1 MAKESNRLDIG
12 FNIIEKTNPE
22 IFKEKMSIIEFLRK
36 VRKEEKLPNNF
47 AVIGLDTLLYY
58 TKDREKVSRYI
69 RNTLQDHAN
78 FLVRGNYIIQIVME
92 GTLHIVETYERP
104 RVKYKD
110 QEFLIFT
117 IFGRVKQ
124 VDLKHFLAPLN
135 LTS

>member
-1 MAKESNRLDIG
+1 MAKEGDRLDIG

-47 AVIGLDTLLYY
+47 AVTGLDTLLYY
-58 TKDREKVSRYI
+58 SKDKEKVSKYI

-78 FLVRGNYIIQIVME
+78 FLVRGNYIIQIVMD
-92 GTLHIVETYERP
+92 GTLHIVETYEKP

>member
-1 MAKESNRLDIG
+1 MAKEGDRLDIG

-47 AVIGLDTLLYY
+47 AVTGLDTLLYY
-58 TKDREKVSRYI
+58 TKDKEKVSKYI

-92 GTLHIVETYERP
+92 GTLHVVETYERP

-124 VDLKHFLAPLN
+124 IDLKHFLAPLN

>member
-1 MAKESNRLDIG
+1 MAKEGDRLDIG

-47 AVIGLDTLLYY
+47 AVTGLDTLLYY
-58 TKDREKVSRYI
+58 SKDKEKVSKYI

-78 FLVRGNYIIQIVME
+78 FLVRGNYIIQIVMD
-92 GTLHIVETYERP
+92 GTLHIVETYEKP

-110 QEFLIFT
+110 QEFFIFT

-124 VDLKHFLAPLN
+124 IDLKHFLAPLN

>member
-1 MAKESNRLDIG
+1 MAKESNGLDIG
-12 FNIIEKTNPE
+12 FNLIEKTNPE

-47 AVIGLDTLLYY
+47 AVTGLDTLLYY
-58 TKDREKVSRYI
+58 TKDKEKVSKYI

-124 VDLKHFLAPLN
+124 IDLKHFLAPLN

>member
-1 MAKESNRLDIG
+1 MAKEGDRLDIG

-47 AVIGLDTLLYY
+47 AVTGLDTLLYY
-58 TKDREKVSRYI
+58 TKDKEKVSKYI

-92 GTLHIVETYERP
+92 GTLHVVETYERP

>member
-1 MAKESNRLDIG
+1 LDIG

-47 AVIGLDTLLYY
+47 AVTGLDTLLYY
-58 TKDREKVSRYI
+58 TKDKEKVSKYI

-124 VDLKHFLAPLN
+124 IDLKHFLAPLN

>member
-1 MAKESNRLDIG
+1 MAKEGDRLDIG

-47 AVIGLDTLLYY
+47 AVTGLDTLLYY
-58 TKDREKVSRYI
+58 SKDKEKVSKYI

-92 GTLHIVETYERP
+92 GTLHVVETYERP

>member
-1 MAKESNRLDIG
+1 MAKEGNRLDIG

-47 AVIGLDTLLYY
+47 AVTGLDTLLYY
-58 TKDREKVSRYI
+58 TKDKEKVSKYI

-124 VDLKHFLAPLN
+124 IDLKHFLAPLN